1 MNREQIAA
9 RMWAEIGTVLADDV
23 MTLFEVI
30 VREAV
35 EAEREACA
43 KVCERLSDQ
52 YQVRDGRKYPE
63 LKTDAQTGSEDCAAE
78 IRARGEK
85 TV

>member
-9 RMWAEIGTVLADDV
+9 RLLTCVDPECCGFDEI
-23 MTLFEVI
+23 EVI

-35 EAEREACA
+35 ESEREACA

-52 YQVRDGRKYPE
+52 YQVREGRKYPE
-63 LKTDAQTGSEDCAAE
+63 LKTDAQTGSEECAAE